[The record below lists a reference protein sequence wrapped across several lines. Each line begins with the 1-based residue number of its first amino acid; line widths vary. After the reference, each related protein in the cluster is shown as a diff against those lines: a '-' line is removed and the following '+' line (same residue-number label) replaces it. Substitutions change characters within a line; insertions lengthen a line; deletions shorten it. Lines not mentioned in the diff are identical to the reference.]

1 MSNWI
6 YILYADILLFKFRLT
21 PKYKRVLMRVNK
33 IKYYSEEHSK
43 MSKTDQKKITN
54 TLIGAV
60 AGVIGVYALRS
71 YVDKQVPSVTIM
83 PTTLK
88 GFSVPSAYGSILAG
102 GGMTAYELNKVV
114 KKTMTDKDD
123 IMAGMG
129 AALLLGGVASGLMPA
144 SATTVS
150 IRPGASSMRYIPPI
164 PQIPRQMQP
173 IVTSTA
179 GGYPNQPNGNARGRI

>member
-1 MSNWI
+1 
-6 YILYADILLFKFRLT
+6 
-21 PKYKRVLMRVNK
+21 
-33 IKYYSEEHSK
+33 

-60 AGVIGVYALRS
+60 TGVVGVYVLRT
-71 YVDKQVPSVTIM
+71 YVDKQVPSITIM

-88 GFSVPSAYGSILAG
+88 GFSVPSAYGSILVG

-114 KKTMTDKDD
+114 KKTMTDRDD